1 MQISFELKT
10 NYESEMLISENRDID
25 ISISFTIDYNLI
37 NICSF
42 GEKFTVYYL
51 NIFFSFAAIGQRIL
65 IYHKQKK

>member
-42 GEKFTVYYL
+42 GEKFTVY
-51 NIFFSFAAIGQRIL
+51 
-65 IYHKQKK
+65 